1 MPYIYNLRVDVAN
14 DEENNIHTVY
24 GIDANNSE
32 SGETVSV
39 SDVFRNKDIAARF
52 VEKCNRSQ
60 LSIVHLYEAIE
71 DALE

>member
-1 MPYIYNLRVDVAN
+1 MPYIYNLRVEVAR
-14 DEENNIHTVY
+14 DEENNTHTVY

-39 SDVFRNKDIAARF
+39 SDVFRNKDAAVRF
-52 VEKCNRSQ
+52 IERCNRSQ